1 MISII
6 QSATIIGV
14 KSVPIQV
21 EVSASNGLPQETIVG
36 LADTVIRE
44 SKNRIKTAIK
54 ESNFN
59 YPLRNYTINLAP
71 ANIKKQGPTLDLA
84 IAIGI
89 LQATKQIPEDD
100 NSLFVGELSLN
111 GQLQK
116 LNGLISILSNHSLC
130 NKKKIFVPAANY
142 YDMMLINNPNVI
154 PIHNLNDINL
164 YYQNKLISKPLKRVP
179 ITKKRPELDY
189 SEVNGQS
196 HAKRALEIA
205 VAGRHNI
212 LLIGPPGSG
221 KSMLMKRLNT
231 ITPELSQ
238 KKSIESYNIQSL
250 GVKQINEKPSLI
262 CPYRSPHHSISYAGM
277 VGGGTNPKPGE
288 ISLAHHGILYLDE
301 LAEFQRSVI
310 DILRQPLEDK
320 EIIISRATTSIK
332 YPADFMLAATMNP
345 CPCGYY
351 QDSGKDCRCS
361 HYQIKK
367 YWKKISGPI
376 LDRIDI
382 IVQIPRLK
390 SSDLIYD
397 KNTQK
402 NEKSAIIYERILK
415 ARAQQYERYKQ
426 DKQNT
431 EMTPK
436 DIHHYCMLNTND
448 KKILTKGIQSGKLSG
463 RTLHKTLKIARTIAD
478 LECSISIKT
487 NHILEALS
495 YRLDPNFGN

>member
-1 MISII
+1 
-6 QSATIIGV
+6 
-14 KSVPIQV
+14 
-21 EVSASNGLPQETIVG
+21 
-36 LADTVIRE
+36 
-44 SKNRIKTAIK
+44 
-54 ESNFN
+54 
-59 YPLRNYTINLAP
+59 
-71 ANIKKQGPTLDLA
+71 
-84 IAIGI
+84 
-89 LQATKQIPEDD
+89 
-100 NSLFVGELSLN
+100 
-111 GQLQK
+111 
-116 LNGLISILSNHSLC
+116 
-130 NKKKIFVPAANY
+130 
-142 YDMMLINNPNVI
+142 MLINNPNVI